1 MDTLVCF
8 HCHGAGTSFVHINA
22 RPQCYWTWLRCDTC
36 DGTGTVSQARQTAWE
51 EGRQRRTRRLAAQ
64 LSQREMAARLGTTP
78 QLYSRMEQGLEP
90 WPDDILAAFAAL
102 EG

>member
-1 MDTLVCF
+1 MDTLCCF
-8 HCHGAGTSFVHINA
+8 HCHGEGTYYAHINA
-22 RPQCYWTWLRCDTC
+22 IPQCYWTWLRCNTC

-51 EGRQRRTRRLAAQ
+51 AGRRYRARRVAAN
-64 LSQREMAARLGTTP
+64 LTQREMATRVGTTP
-78 QLYSRMEQGLEP
+78 QRYSRMEQGLEP